1 MKLRQLAIAA
11 SLCATV
17 PIFAN
22 DFVINLKNPEYS
34 QGVVKTEHGG
44 VITAPDLRIQARNI
58 TYINTKV
65 TQKICAEGDLMMEY
79 QGRIFVGEKLH
90 FDLLEKTGYLIDGR
104 SNVGI
109 WYLGG
114 DCLELLEDGNILI
127 NGAFVTTTV
136 SRSNPW
142 EIRATTATI
151 TDGDALRAKNVT
163 LNLLHVPVFWLPGY
177 KSSLTRFKDS
187 PIRYRLL
194 WDTSLGPRL
203 SARYRFYSTDTFA
216 AFARFDYRINTKTK
230 HRQGPGGALEAEYNS
245 KDKRTFFQTRNYG
258 ALDKNFPNENGP
270 VRYRFQGIYKTKSE
284 DDYTR
289 FHAQWDRMSD
299 DRMVGDFK
307 DPDFEVN
314 TQKVTYL
321 ELSHYKSWTFTELS
335 VRPRINPFGTLNQE
349 LPYGTLGVHPFQIGR
364 TGIIMENFASG
375 SYLDYTYATVLD
387 RELKNRKAGRLET
400 INSIYRPFSLGG
412 FTATPRAGIVGIYY
426 SNSPDRQA
434 TGQFVY
440 TYGGDANIRF
450 SKQFQSVKHT
460 VEPYAQYLGY
470 TRPQTPVDDYFVFD
484 IYDGYDRLD
493 QVRFGLRQLFYSSS
507 NPIFLPT
514 LSVDLYS
521 YGFWGARSFDQRI
534 PKVFADVEFNQPS
547 WAVFANAG
555 WNIQENILDYGNARL
570 LWTLSAR
577 LAFGLEFRHRS
588 EFWWRKTVYDNYV
601 VDFARPLDELL
612 ASPMS
617 DRRNT
622 FLTKLHFR
630 LSPRWNMQVQ
640 THHGWDRTDEPP
652 YHGAKVDFYTMLTG
666 SWQMKISYEYMPND
680 PFRFSYSFKLIK

>member
-1 MKLRQLAIAA
+1 MKLRLLA
-11 SLCATV
+11 SLIATA
-17 PIFAN
+17 PLFAD
-22 DFVINLKNPEYS
+22 DFVINLKDPEYS
-34 QGVVKTEHGG
+34 QGIVKTEKGG
-44 VITAPDLRIQARNI
+44 VITAPNLRIQARNI
-58 TYINTKV
+58 TYINTKT

-90 FDLLEKTGYLIDGR
+90 FNLLEKTGYLIDGR

-114 DCLELLEDGNILI
+114 DCLELLEDGNFII
-127 NGAFVTTTV
+127 NGAFITTTV

-142 EIRATTATI
+142 EIRAKIATI
-151 TDGDALRAKNVT
+151 SDGNALAAKSVSFNV
-163 LNLLHVPVFWLPGY
+163 LHVPVLWLPSY
-177 KSSLTRFKDS
+177 KTSLVRLKDS
-187 PIRYRLL
+187 PIRYRIL
-194 WDTSLGPRL
+194 WDKGLGPRF
-203 SARYRFYSTDTFA
+203 SARYRFFSTDTFA
-216 AFARFDYRINTKTK
+216 AFARFDYRII
-230 HRQGPGGALEAEYNS
+230 RGPGGALEAEYNS

-258 ALDKNFPNENGP
+258 ALDKIFPDENGST
-270 VRYRFQGIYKTKSE
+270 RYRFQGIYKTHSE

-289 FHAQWDRMSD
+289 FHMQWDKMSD

-321 ELSHYKSWTFTELS
+321 EFSHYKSWTFTELS
-335 VRPRINPFGTLNQE
+335 VRPRINKFGTLNQE
-349 LPYGTLGVHPFQIGR
+349 LPYGTLGVRPFEIGR
-364 TGIIMENFASG
+364 TGVIMENYASG
-375 SYLDYTYATVLD
+375 SYFDYVYAKVLD
-387 RELKNRKAGRLET
+387 EIIGDRKAGRLET

-426 SNSPDRQA
+426 SDSPNRNA

-440 TYGGDANIRF
+440 TYGGDANVRF
-450 SKQFQSVKHT
+450 SKQFQDIKHT

-470 TRPQTPVDDYFVFD
+470 TRPSTPVDDYFVFE
-484 IYDGYDRLD
+484 IQDGYDRLD
-493 QVRFGLRQLFYSSS
+493 QVRFGLRQLFYSKS

-514 LSVDLYS
+514 LSLDLYS
-521 YGFWGARSFDQRI
+521 YGFWGARSFDQTI
-534 PKVFADVEFNQPS
+534 PKVFVDLTFNQPS
-547 WAVFANAG
+547 WAVFGGAG
-555 WNIQENILDYGNARL
+555 WNIQENVLDYGNIRL

-588 EFWWRKTVYDNYV
+588 EFWWRKANYDNFV

-612 ASPMS
+612 ASPLS

-630 LSPRWNMQVQ
+630 ISPRWNMQVQ

-666 SWQMKISYEYMPND
+666 SWQMKLTYEYMPND
-680 PFRFSYSFKLIK
+680 PFRISYSFKLIK